1 MESFR
6 ERDGGLSSNRLPGE
20 PLGAE
25 KTCDLEAD
33 VKKESVTA
41 KAGLSEEIKRAHS
54 EFGTTEIL
62 SRAKETARPT
72 KRRRKIRVYIPSYR

>member
-6 ERDGGLSSNRLPGE
+6 EKNGGLSSNRLPYE

-25 KTCDLEAD
+25 RTCDLEAD

-41 KAGLSEEIKRAHS
+41 NAGLSEEIRRAHS
-54 EFGTTEIL
+54 ECGTIEIL
-62 SRAKETARPT
+62 SGAKETARPT
-72 KRRRKIRVYIPSYR
+72 NRRRKLRVYIPSGR

>member
-20 PLGAE
+20 PLDAE

-41 KAGLSEEIKRAHS
+41 TSEEIKRAHS

-72 KRRRKIRVYIPSYR
+72 KRRRKLRVYIPSYR

>member
-1 MESFR
+1 MESFS
-6 ERDGGLSSNRLPGE
+6 EKNGGLSSNRLPGE

-25 KTCDLEAD
+25 KTGDLEA
-33 VKKESVTA
+33 KKESVTA

-62 SRAKETARPT
+62 SRANETARPT

>member
-6 ERDGGLSSNRLPGE
+6 EKNGDRSSNRLPYE

-25 KTCDLEAD
+25 RTCDLETD
-33 VKKESVTA
+33 VKKKSVTA
-41 KAGLSEEIKRAHS
+41 KAGLSEEIKRAPS

-62 SRAKETARPT
+62 SLAKEIARPT
-72 KRRRKIRVYIPSYR
+72 NRRRKLRVYIPSGR